1 MKLTIASRASALA
14 RWQANHVAD
23 QLRAAHADLDIELL
37 WVRTTGD
44 RITDVPLASI
54 GGTGIFTREVDHAVL
69 RGDADVGVH
78 SLKDVPTQLHPE
90 LVLGAIPHREDPR
103 DAFVAAPGRP
113 ARLLELPAGS
123 RIGTSSLRRRALLLD
138 LRPDL
143 RVEDLRG
150 NLDTRLA
157 RVADATL
164 DGAILALAGIRRLGR
179 EETVSDRLDPS
190 SWIPACGQG
199 ALAVVARRED
209 TTSLERIA
217 ALDDSTTRAAVT
229 AERTFLRTLE
239 GGCQVPIGGWAD
251 VKGDIIELHGF
262 VSSVDGRR
270 RLRAQRAGIRTRPED
285 LGVALAEHLR
295 DGGADRILA
304 SIRAFPD
311 ITPP

>member
-14 RWQANHVAD
+14 RWQASHVAD

-78 SLKDVPTQLHPE
+78 SLKDVPTQLQPG
-90 LVLGAIPHREDPR
+90 LVLGAIPPREDPR

-113 ARLLELPAGS
+113 ARLVELPAGS

-143 RVEDLRG
+143 CVEDLRG

-157 RVADATL
+157 RVAHAAL

-179 EETVSDRLDPS
+179 EDIVSDRMDPS

-209 TTSLERIA
+209 TTTLERIA
-217 ALDDSTTRAAVT
+217 ALDDSTTRSAVT

-251 VKGDIIELHGF
+251 VKDDIIELYGF
-262 VSSVDGRR
+262 VSSVDGQT
-270 RLRAQRAGIRTRPED
+270 RLRACRAGTRTRPEN
-285 LGVALAEHLR
+285 LGIVLAEHLR
-295 DGGADRILA
+295 EAGADRILA
-304 SIRAFPD
+304 SIRTFPH
-311 ITPP
+311 IAPP